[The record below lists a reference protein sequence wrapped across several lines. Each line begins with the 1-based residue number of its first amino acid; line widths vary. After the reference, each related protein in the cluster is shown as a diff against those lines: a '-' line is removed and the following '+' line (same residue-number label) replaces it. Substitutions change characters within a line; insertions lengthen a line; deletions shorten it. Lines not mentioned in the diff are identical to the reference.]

1 MKRKY
6 ELNLLENIKKNQRE
20 VEYEGVKVLVKP
32 IPEGGEPGDMDPR
45 IYKSMKDML
54 MLMKFKPKKKK
65 KPETALEQIL
75 PLRKM
80 FNGVKSIPIADEGI
94 ETTHLTVESTEGYQ
108 VPVRMYKRENAGEN
122 LPIYVYYHG
131 GGFFGGSPDVVEQM
145 CKVVVQNLDCVAFNI
160 DYRLCPEN
168 CYPEPFDD
176 CFLATKWIYDN
187 AESFGGN
194 KDRIA
199 VSGDSAGGNLAAA
212 ITMKD
217 KTEGYNMVKMQALI
231 YPATNVSNKHTKYFK
246 GADPSKYQC
255 SKRHEKVFNESQAM
269 MGSMLGADGDSGN
282 FLNDVYLQGKE
293 DPNNI
298 YISPVFGDLTKLPPT
313 ILIFG
318 EHDFLVFDNFAYAQ
332 SLTEVN
338 NKLKTVVY
346 RGLGHGFADQIG
358 VMPQAEDCM
367 IEIANYMKEVL

>member
-6 ELNLLENIKKNQRE
+6 DPSLLEKIKENQKV

-45 IYKSMKDML
+45 IYKSTKEML
-54 MLMKFKPKKKK
+54 MYMKLKPKKKK
-65 KPETALEQIL
+65 KPETVLEQIL
-75 PLRKM
+75 PFRKM
-80 FNGVKSIPIADEGI
+80 FNGVKSIKIADEGI
-94 ETTHLTVESTEGYQ
+94 ETTNLTVDSTDGYK
-108 VPVRMYKRENAGEN
+108 VPVRMYKRENAGSG
-122 LPIYVYYHG
+122 LPVFVYYHG

-145 CKVVVQNLDCVAFNI
+145 CKVVVQNLDCIAFNI
-160 DYRLCPEN
+160 DYRLCPEH
-168 CYPEPFDD
+168 CYPQPFDD

-187 AESFGGN
+187 ASSFGGDKN
-194 KDRIA
+194 KIA

-217 KTEGYNMVKMQALI
+217 RTEGYNMVKMQALI
-231 YPATNVSNKHTKYFK
+231 YPATNVSSKHTKYYK
-246 GADPSKYQC
+246 DVDPSKYHC
-255 SKRHEKVFNESQAM
+255 SKRHEEVFKASQAA
-269 MGSMLGADGDSGN
+269 MGSMLGDEDDSD
-282 FLNDVYLQGKE
+282 FLKNIYLQGNE
-293 DPNNI
+293 DPANI
-298 YISPVFGDLTKLPPT
+298 YVSPALGDLSKLPPT